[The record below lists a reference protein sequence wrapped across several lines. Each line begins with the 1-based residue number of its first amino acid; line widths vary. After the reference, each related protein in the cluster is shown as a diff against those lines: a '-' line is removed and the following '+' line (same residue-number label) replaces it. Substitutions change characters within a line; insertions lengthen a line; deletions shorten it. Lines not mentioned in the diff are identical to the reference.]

1 MSKNSLVGSCPD
13 STKMKRLYSIFIVF
27 FVLLGTDSLS
37 RTLVIGPN
45 ESIRT
50 LKEGIKLANTGDTLL
65 IKPGT
70 YREGNIIL
78 EKSITLLGESFP
90 VLDGENKYEILT
102 IHANDVVISG
112 LKFIDTG
119 VASMNDLAAIKA
131 LECKNLRIVNNQF
144 ENTFFGIYL
153 ANSKQSWIEDN
164 QLQANAEAEH
174 QIGNGIHLWK
184 CEHITINNNTIKGHR
199 DGIYFEFVTNSLITN
214 NYSESNLRYGLH
226 FMFSHNDEYRNNTFI
241 NNGAGVAVMYTKG
254 VKMID
259 NTFEHNWGASSYG
272 LLLKDIR
279 DSFVTGNKFLK
290 NSVGIYMEGSSRI
303 EFKENTFNE
312 NGYAIK
318 LQASCDDND
327 FLRNNF
333 SANTF
338 DIVSNGDLVLN
349 TINSNYWD
357 RYEGYDLNHD
367 NIGDVPYRPVSM
379 YGMIVEQMPTAVLLW
394 RSFLVFLMDRAE
406 KALPVITPENLK
418 DDSPSMKSHDLT
430 KRHI

>member
-1 MSKNSLVGSCPD
+1 
-13 STKMKRLYSIFIVF
+13 
-27 FVLLGTDSLS
+27 
-37 RTLVIGPN
+37 
-45 ESIRT
+45 
-50 LKEGIKLANTGDTLL
+50 
-65 IKPGT
+65 
-70 YREGNIIL
+70 
-78 EKSITLLGESFP
+78 
-90 VLDGENKYEILT
+90 
-102 IHANDVVISG
+102 VISG

-131 LECKNLRIVNNQF
+131 LECRNLRIVNNQF
-144 ENTFFGIYL
+144 KNTFFGIYL
-153 ANSKQSWIEDN
+153 ANSKQSWIENN

-214 NYSESNLRYGLH
+214 NYSEANLRYGLH

-318 LQASCDDND
+318 LQASCDEND

-333 SANTF
+333 SSNTF

-406 KALPVITPENLK
+406 KALPVFTPENLK